1 MLLKFDA
8 DNVISASSEFE
19 CCQYEWGFDK
29 IVNQKT
35 EIEEKD
41 SRMTSYLQHKNGL
54 VAMFAL
60 GKLRK
65 MFDDL

>member
-29 IVNQKT
+29 IVNKKT
-35 EIEEKD
+35 EIEKRLKD
-41 SRMTSYLQHKNGL
+41 DQLLATQKWFSCDVRFRKAKKN
-54 VAMFAL
+54 V
-60 GKLRK
+60 
-65 MFDDL
+65 